1 MNGFVITFMIVA
13 TVFAIATLVYVVVDL
28 VLEKRRTKEE

>member
-1 MNGFVITFMIVA
+1 MIVA